1 MSDTS
6 GEMKAN
12 NQALLL
18 FIKFGERAENGKCF
32 GKRNEM
38 KYKVEKKPNLKKKT
52 AFLLILY

>member
-38 KYKVEKKPNLKKKT
+38 KYKVEKKPN
-52 AFLLILY
+52 